1 MNENE
6 IYFGT
11 GQIQV
16 EQVEK
21 LSLEFGESSTTLGLS
36 DRNSINIYQT
46 NRIYNDTEN
55 DQVQM
60 KLAELD
66 EPSLEVEHP
75 PELPPLPSLDGSIS
89 SLEERVKEAEFLELD
104 GDTERSA
111 SPEKLSSLLSS
122 TGVSENR
129 IVSQTNVFYSLMK
142 SLKVK
147 LLLKIMIFYSQMQN
161 PKIWKTTFVNI
172 LCKKKLEI

>member
-1 MNENE
+1 MDYQKMNENE

-75 PELPPLPSLDGSIS
+75 PELPPPPLLGWQHIIIGGESQGS
-89 SLEERVKEAEFLELD
+89 RVSRA
-104 GDTERSA
+104 G
-111 SPEKLSSLLSS
+111 
-122 TGVSENR
+122 
-129 IVSQTNVFYSLMK
+129 
-142 SLKVK
+142 
-147 LLLKIMIFYSQMQN
+147 
-161 PKIWKTTFVNI
+161 W
-172 LCKKKLEI
+172 